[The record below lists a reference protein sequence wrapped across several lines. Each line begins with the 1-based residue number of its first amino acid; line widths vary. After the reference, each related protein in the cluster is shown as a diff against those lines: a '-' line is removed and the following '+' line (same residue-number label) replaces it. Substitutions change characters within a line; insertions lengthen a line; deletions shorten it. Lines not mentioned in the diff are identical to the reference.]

1 MTARLSILFAV
12 ACLPVSP
19 LAAQA
24 SPSRIIQC
32 GTDSRQRVQ
41 CDAGGPVTRVRLVRD
56 LSDRC
61 GTPGTWGWTE
71 KSVWTDNSCRG
82 EFEVNYVPENVRT
95 KRITCGT
102 LTSNQAKC
110 GTEGPA
116 ASVRLIRLGMFA
128 RCTQGSNWGYSDS
141 LIWAGRGCR
150 AEFEVTYK
158 DEVADKD
165 KKPTTKV
172 IACGSVSGR
181 LDTCRTEGRP
191 ASVRLVKELSN
202 NRCRQGTNWDY
213 NTTLVW
219 AKDGCRGAFEITY
232 DSATTTP
239 GVRRITCGTASG
251 DQVICKTGGPAAA
264 VRLVRELSDNR
275 CRQKSTWGNTDS
287 YIWANR
293 GCRAEFEVTYQGAAP
308 TDTDTRR
315 ITCGNVSNAHV
326 QCAIG
331 GDATGVRL
339 VRDLSGGRCRKG
351 SSWDHTAAF
360 IWANQGCR
368 AEFEVSYAGSVTPKP
383 TPTPTP
389 APAPAPAPTTRV
401 ITCGNAS
408 GSSMSCNAFGTVATV
423 SLKRDRSGG
432 ACSQSSSW
440 GLGEESIWVARKCYG
455 DFEVT
460 YGAVMRQF

>member
-12 ACLPVSP
+12 ACLLAPP

-41 CDAGGPVTRVRLVRD
+41 CDAGVTVARARLVRD
-56 LSDRC
+56 STNRC
-61 GTPGTWGWTE
+61 GAAGSWGWTE
-71 KSVWTDNSCRG
+71 RSVWTDNGCRG
-82 EFEVNYVPENVRT
+82 EFEVNYAPGQERT

-102 LTSNQAKC
+102 LTTNQAKC
-110 GTEGPA
+110 STEGPA
-116 ASVRLIRLGMFA
+116 ASVRLIQQGMFA

-158 DEVADKD
+158 VPAVLPA
-165 KKPTTKV
+165 PTPQPATKV
-172 IACGSVSGR
+172 IACGNVSGR
-181 LDTCRTEGRP
+181 LDTCRTEGQA
-191 ASVRLVKELSN
+191 ASIRLVKELSN
-202 NRCRQGTNWDY
+202 NRCRQGTTWGY
-213 NTTLVW
+213 SSALLW

-232 DSATTTP
+232 KSSTTP
-239 GVRRITCGTASG
+239 GVRRITCGEPTGAK
-251 DQVICKTGGPAAA
+251 VECKTGGYATG
-264 VRLVRELSDNR
+264 VRLVRELSNNR
-275 CRQKSTWGNTDS
+275 CRKGTSWGNTDS
-287 YIWANR
+287 LIWASR
-293 GCRAEFEVTYQGAAP
+293 GCEGEFEVTYRGAAP
-308 TDTDTRR
+308 VDPDTRR

-368 AEFEVSYAGSVTPKP
+368 AEFEVSYQGSVTPKP
-383 TPTPTP
+383 TPTPSP
-389 APAPAPAPTTRV
+389 APAPAPPTRV

-440 GLGEESIWVARKCYG
+440 GLDEESIWVARKCYG

-460 YGAVMRQF
+460 YGAVMNRF

>member
-1 MTARLSILFAV
+1 MTARLSILVAV
-12 ACLPVSP
+12 AGLLAPP

-24 SPSRIIQC
+24 SPSRIIRC

-41 CDAGGPVTRVRLVRD
+41 CDAGVPVTRVRLVRD
-56 LSDRC
+56 LNAHC
-61 GTPGTWGWTE
+61 GDAGAWGWTE
-71 KSVWTDNSCRG
+71 RSVWADNTCRG
-82 EFEVNYVPENVRT
+82 EFEVNYVPDKVRT

-102 LTSNQAKC
+102 LTSNQPKC

-116 ASVRLIRLGMFA
+116 ASVRLVRLGMFA

-141 LIWAGRGCR
+141 LIWAGQGCR

-158 DEVADKD
+158 APAVVPAPTPE
-165 KKPTTKV
+165 PTTKV
-172 IACGSVSGR
+172 ITCGSASGR
-181 LDTCRTEGRP
+181 LNTCRTEGRP

-202 NRCRQGTNWDY
+202 NRCRQGSSWDY
-213 NTTLVW
+213 NATLVW
-219 AKDGCRGAFEITY
+219 AKDGCRGTFEITY
-232 DSATTTP
+232 ESAATP
-239 GVRRITCGTASG
+239 GVRRITCG
-251 DQVICKTGGPAAA
+251 
-264 VRLVRELSDNR
+264 
-275 CRQKSTWGNTDS
+275 
-287 YIWANR
+287 
-293 GCRAEFEVTYQGAAP
+293 
-308 TDTDTRR
+308 
-315 ITCGNVSNAHV
+315 NVSDAHV

-339 VRDLSGGRCRKG
+339 VRDLSGGRCRQG

-368 AEFEVSYAGSVTPKP
+368 AEFEVSYGGSPTPKP

-389 APAPAPAPTTRV
+389 APAPATRV
-401 ITCGNAS
+401 ITCGNAG

-440 GLGEESIWVARKCYG
+440 GLAEESIWVARKCYG